1 MIELEFRKLLREAM
15 NEFYK
20 DIPDPEELEYE
31 YTFSE
36 KFQSNMQQI
45 MRENS
50 FTPKVKSVSER
61 KYQNRRYIIRKMAIA
76 ILVAVLMLALA
87 ACTVYFLE
95 IHWNEKT
102 NDKQGTMDVTF
113 NIEQSGKHSHEFEG
127 KYPRIPDG
135 FKSAEEKIYPGLLYI
150 EYVNSEGQRI
160 GYSQEADVDT
170 MGLSIDSDDDEFVQ
184 ITMNGYKGYAF
195 KDDKSPYIIWTDGI
209 YLYQL
214 SGDVSYDILEKMAES
229 IK

>member
-1 MIELEFRKLLREAM
+1 MKQTGIWKEKRKSTHLC
-15 NEFYK
+15 K
-20 DIPDPEELEYE
+20 
-31 YTFSE
+31 
-36 KFQSNMQQI
+36 KG
-45 MRENS
+45 
-50 FTPKVKSVSER
+50 R
-61 KYQNRRYIIRKMAIA
+61 KNNAAIIS
-76 ILVAVLMLALA
+76 
-87 ACTVYFLE
+87 TV
-95 IHWNEKT
+95 
-102 NDKQGTMDVTF
+102 DKQGTMDVTF

-127 KYPRIPDG
+127 KYPRITDG

-150 EYVNSEGQRI
+150 KYVNSEGQRI

-214 SGDVSYDILEKMAES
+214 SGDVSYDTLEKMAES